1 MMMNNT
7 LAQLRELKLVGMATA
22 VEEQL
27 SSTAST
33 TLTHLRHHPGQTSS
47 ESITCEHR
55 PGVVSRFRRRCGRF
69 GGVGI
74 SPAAAL
80 AAAPRHRR

>member
-33 TLTHLRHHPGQTSS
+33 ALSFEERLALMVDRKVHQRADKRHAARLKRAQRGLYALVTMALVTPRTPRS
-47 ESITCEHR
+47 
-55 PGVVSRFRRRCGRF
+55 
-69 GGVGI
+69 VG
-74 SPAAAL
+74 
-80 AAAPRHRR
+80 